1 MSGCSRI
8 ELHLPRYSNPS
19 IANLLPC
26 PLLSLATFQLQG
38 VSQNHRPWLSPYGV
52 LQWSLLLELP
62 PGLEHMSK
70 KLDPLMHL
78 IGLTIVETCRLYL
91 PISTASAVALKW
103 PNDIYATIKGRLEK
117 IGEIVVNNIPRTL
130 SGSRNRIVIG
140 KGKPPF
146 EFRLFNAIT
155 GSRHRQ
161 ISCSSII

>member
-1 MSGCSRI
+1 MSGCRRI

-38 VSQNHRPWLSPYGV
+38 VGRNHRPWLSPYDI

-62 PGLEHMSK
+62 PGLEHLTQ
-70 KLDPLMHL
+70 KLDPFMHL
-78 IGLTIVETCRLYL
+78 IGLTVVETCRLYL
-91 PISTASAVALKW
+91 PITTASAIALKW
-103 PNDIYATIKGRLEK
+103 PNDIYATVKGRLEK
-117 IGEIVVNNIPRTL
+117 IGGIVVNSIPRTH

-146 EFRLFNAIT
+146 RIPPV
-155 GSRHRQ
+155 
-161 ISCSSII
+161 